1 MEGIPWWRM
10 TKVSMQLQGY
20 VVRKVRCL
28 ACVRLKGSLMRL
40 RVCRSQWGTQAVR
53 CHLCRRRKRLEG
65 AAFGELRR
73 HGHPLG
79 ILRQDGML
87 LRDPCDV
94 VADQLSP
101 PSYLHPHMCCSI
113 NSVASSAQVRSQ
125 LPRPAFTNGLARDLL
140 AQNCRRTGC
149 LPGSS
154 AGAVSQRSSSIL
166 SHRTHGTIPPSTSPP
181 LLPPSF
187 DSFKP
192 IARAIGFFF
201 VRRNLTTLKKTQ
213 CQHLIQQ
220 PRSYLAVGRQIL
232 IDFRF
237 EENNRKTG
245 RNVESSR

>member
-1 MEGIPWWRM
+1 
-10 TKVSMQLQGY
+10 
-20 VVRKVRCL
+20 
-28 ACVRLKGSLMRL
+28 MRL

-181 LLPPSF
+181 LLPPSC
-187 DSFKP
+187 DSFTGN
-192 IARAIGFFF
+192 RLYFFCQAQF
-201 VRRNLTTLKKTQ
+201 DYLKKKLDVSTLSSNRD
-213 CQHLIQQ
+213 LILRLED
-220 PRSYLAVGRQIL
+220 RS
-232 IDFRF
+232 
-237 EENNRKTG
+237 
-245 RNVESSR
+245 